1 MVLAQAMARVEWAQ
15 LEAAAS
21 AEEEAEAVW
30 PQLSS
35 ISFVPLATSS
45 SLLLFFLHALLVFS
59 RLLRF
64 SYLL

>member
-1 MVLAQAMARVEWAQ
+1 MVLAQATGLAEWA
-15 LEAAAS
+15 LLGAAAS

-30 PQLSS
+30 LKLLS

-64 SYLL
+64 SFLL